1 MFKYIVEVIE
11 GENKNTYEFGN
22 DYIKAVLFASKCKI
36 EGLEA
41 IVISNFISNL

>member
-36 EGLEA
+36 KGLNA
-41 IVISNFISNL
+41 AVITKTIY